1 MNSPA
6 SLQALAPGR
15 SSRVRHVLF
24 VTGGAIAGQG
34 IVIASMPILT
44 RLYSPGTFGLYAVFV
59 ALVGLFSTIVS
70 LHFELAIPLPRRE
83 THALRVLQLAVLS
96 AAAFSSLLGL
106 LAWVFKA
113 RLFALVHA
121 RGLEP
126 FVWLMPCV
134 LFLTGLATV
143 LSTWAIRREAF
154 GVSAIAKTCQ
164 GVGQCVPQVAG
175 GLLGDG
181 LAALLIGQVV
191 GQLAAAAALVPLVP
205 PPVLRLGRARGFA
218 KLRASAYKYR
228 KFPLL
233 TTWSSLI
240 NALSANLPVLMLSLL
255 FGAGVAGFFALSR
268 RVLQVPARFVGQ
280 STSQVFFA
288 MAAQAHRTDS
298 LAPVT
303 QRVFESLLAF
313 ALPTFGLAACVLP
326 EVTRMAFGA
335 RWMTSGVYAQ
345 WLMPWIMFSLISET
359 LSRLVSVLQKQ
370 GQELALQIGYL
381 LLIVGALTGGAFWGS
396 RAAIALLGVSCG
408 AFLVIKTLW
417 LLRLAGVSLR
427 RALAIGLL
435 EAAFAAPGIL
445 LLRWAEG
452 YLRAGG
458 AVGSAAV
465 LLVLMHGI
473 NYGVRGVYGGRRV
486 KAA

>member
-6 SLQALAPGR
+6 SLRAFAPGR
-15 SSRVRHVLF
+15 SRRIRHVVL
-24 VTGGAIAGQG
+24 VTGGALAGQG
-34 IVIASMPILT
+34 GVIASIPILT
-44 RLYSPGTFGLYAVFV
+44 RLYSPGMFGLYAVFV

-83 THALRVLQLAVLS
+83 AHALPVLQLAVLS
-96 AAAFSSLLGL
+96 TAAFSGLVGL
-106 LAWVFKA
+106 LAWVFQA

-121 RGLEP
+121 PGLAP
-126 FVWLMPCV
+126 FAWLMPCV
-134 LFLTGLATV
+134 LFLTGFATI

-175 GLLGDG
+175 GLLGGG
-181 LAALLIGQVV
+181 LFALLIGQAV
-191 GQLAAAAALVPLVP
+191 GQFAAAAALVRLVP
-205 PPVLRLGRARGFA
+205 ARALRLGQARGLA
-218 KLRASAYKYR
+218 RLRASAHKYR

-240 NALSANLPVLMLSLL
+240 NALSANLPVLLLSLL
-255 FGAGVAGFFALSR
+255 FGAGAAGFFALSR
-268 RVLQVPARFVGQ
+268 RILQVPARFVGQ

-288 MAAQAHRTDS
+288 MAAQAHRTDN

-303 QRVFESLLAF
+303 QRVFASLLAF

-381 LLIVGALTGGAFWGS
+381 ILIVGAPLGGAFWGS

-408 AFLVIKTLW
+408 AFLVLKTAW
-417 LLRLAGVSLR
+417 LLSLAGVSLR
-427 RALAIGLL
+427 RVLAIGLL

-445 LLRWAEG
+445 VLHWASGHVRGAPLVGCAAALLA
-452 YLRAGG
+452 
-458 AVGSAAV
+458 
-465 LLVLMHGI
+465 LMHGV
-473 NYGVRGVYGGRRV
+473 NYRVRGLYGGRRV